1 MPVPDHSLL
10 YVGTDNGLFVSIDQG
25 KNWHIF
31 DKNIP
36 RVAVHDLFI
45 QETANDLLV
54 GTHGRSIYLL
64 ALDDVQQ
71 LPQLVKSSF
80 AVVTPNPV
88 KHSKRWGS
96 KRRVW
101 YDAFSPNFYWSF
113 FSQEAGSGV
122 WSLVSEKGIVVYEQA
137 ESLAK
142 GLQQLPYKLVMD
154 ASAIKQ
160 FNRKHKSD
168 LKPADDGNV
177 YLPKGTYSLLW
188 NDKQYTKLVLE

>member
-1 MPVPDHSLL
+1 
-10 YVGTDNGLFVSIDQG
+10 VGTDNGLFVSIDQG
-25 KNWHIF
+25 KSWHIF

-64 ALDDVQQ
+64 ALNAVQQ
-71 LPQLVKSSF
+71 LPKVSAKPF
-80 AVVTPNPV
+80 AVLTPEV
-88 KHSKRWGS
+88 QKHSKRWGS

-101 YDAFSPNFYWSF
+101 YDAFTPNFYWTF
-113 FSQEAGSGV
+113 FSQEASSGV
-122 WSLVSEKGIVVYEQA
+122 WSLVSEKGIVVYEQP

-154 ASAIKQ
+154 PSASKQ
-160 FNRKHKSD
+160 FKRKHKND
-168 LKPADDGNV
+168 LKPADDGNI
-177 YLPKGTYSLLW
+177 YLPKGTYSLFW
-188 NDKQYTKLVLE
+188 NDEQYTKLVLE